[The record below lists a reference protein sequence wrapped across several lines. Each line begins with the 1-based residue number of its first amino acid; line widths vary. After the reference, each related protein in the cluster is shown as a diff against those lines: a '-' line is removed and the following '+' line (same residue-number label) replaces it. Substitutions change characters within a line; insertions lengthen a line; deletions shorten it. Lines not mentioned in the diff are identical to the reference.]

1 MPRGKR
7 PSKDTEIRLWAVTA
21 GICEFPGCGKNLLE
35 EALTQGKLKT
45 AQMAHIIASSQGGPR
60 GCDESHEFS
69 DEFDNLILLCPV
81 HHQLIDKNPDEFP
94 VKELRRMK
102 EQHRE
107 KVEELRKA
115 FELPTASV
123 MCFLSP
129 INDKNECRI
138 DPLKA
143 RESIYPFYTYDG
155 LSKKLNVTVDSEVL
169 FGSHLYWEKAKEKTY
184 REFQNLTPYLEEQKN
199 LAVFALAPIPLLVY
213 FGSLLGDKYPIK
225 VFPVGR
231 VQYGW
236 QSNCEPVDFKVEEF
250 DGNDPNSPN
259 ALLVVNITGKVDWG
273 QIEQKVGKV
282 VVLTASRLGKD
293 VLMNIGSLENFDRKY
308 TEALEKLKNFNL
320 IYVAAATPS
329 HVSVEMGRRLLKI
342 HPKLHVLQ
350 GANGKYHETFDIE
363 N

>member
-7 PSKDTEIRLWAVTA
+7 PSRDTEIRLWAVTA
-21 GICEFPGCGKNLLE
+21 GICEFPGCGKNLFE

-60 GCDESHEFS
+60 GCDESHDFS

-81 HHQLIDKNPDEFP
+81 HHQLIDKNHDDFSVDE
-94 VKELRRMK
+94 LHRMK

-107 KVEELRKA
+107 KVAELRKA
-115 FELPTASV
+115 FELPVASV
-123 MCFLSP
+123 IYFVSP

-155 LSKKLNVTVDSEVL
+155 LPKRLIVKIDSEVL
-169 FGSHLYWEKAKEKTY
+169 FGSALYWKKAKEKTY
-184 REFQNLTPYLEEQKN
+184 KEFQNLTPYLEEQKN

-231 VQYGW
+231 VEYGW
-236 QSNCEPVDFKVEEF
+236 QSNCDPVDFKVEEF
-250 DGNDPNSPN
+250 EGNDPNSPN
-259 ALLVVNITGKVDWG
+259 ALLVVNVTGKVDWNH
-273 QIEQKVGKV
+273 IEQKVSKV
-282 VVLTASRLGKD
+282 VVLTASRLGID
-293 VLMNIGSLENFDRKY
+293 VLMNIRSLENFDRKY
-308 TEALEKLKNFNL
+308 AEALEKLKSFNL
-320 IYVAAATPS
+320 IYVAAAAPS

-350 GANGKYHETFDIE
+350 GASGKYHETFDIE

>member
-107 KVEELRKA
+107 KVAELRKA

-155 LSKKLNVTVDSEVL
+155 LSKKLRKLCKIRNFSQSP
-169 FGSHLYWEKAKEKTY
+169 FGG
-184 REFQNLTPYLEEQKN
+184 FIFEE
-199 LAVFALAPIPLLVY
+199 
-213 FGSLLGDKYPIK
+213 S
-225 VFPVGR
+225 
-231 VQYGW
+231 
-236 QSNCEPVDFKVEEF
+236 
-250 DGNDPNSPN
+250 DGN
-259 ALLVVNITGKVDWG
+259 
-273 QIEQKVGKV
+273 
-282 VVLTASRLGKD
+282 
-293 VLMNIGSLENFDRKY
+293 F
-308 TEALEKLKNFNL
+308 
-320 IYVAAATPS
+320 PS
-329 HVSVEMGRRLLKI
+329 GR
-342 HPKLHVLQ
+342 
-350 GANGKYHETFDIE
+350 N
-363 N
+363 